1 MIHLTLKQ
9 IVDFYDIPQIF
20 VAQDAMNVSYLCVL
34 YCQENGS
41 HYLGVQLSELKLKS
55 FMAGGEDL
63 RKLYENPEQD
73 NALYHVVVKDED
85 INAVELLSPQD
96 ITEAMLP
103 AAGYYYDAED
113 AIEDKETDTLQ
124 LNIPVRDRG
133 FFSDMVR
140 RMGWT
145 ISAINQ
151 ATRKVAVF

>member
-1 MIHLTLKQ
+1 MIRLTLKQ
-9 IVDFYDIPQIF
+9 IVEFYDIPQIF
-20 VAQDAMNVSYLCVL
+20 VAQDAMSVSYLCVL
-34 YCQENGS
+34 YSQENGS
-41 HYLGVQLSELKLKS
+41 HYLGVQLSELRLRS
-55 FMAGGEDL
+55 FMAGKEDL

-73 NALYHVVVKDED
+73 NALYHVIVKNEN
-85 INAVELLSPQD
+85 INAVELLLCQELP
-96 ITEAMLP
+96 EEMLP
-103 AAGYYYDAED
+103 EAGYYYDCKD

-124 LNIPVRDRG
+124 LSIPVRDRS